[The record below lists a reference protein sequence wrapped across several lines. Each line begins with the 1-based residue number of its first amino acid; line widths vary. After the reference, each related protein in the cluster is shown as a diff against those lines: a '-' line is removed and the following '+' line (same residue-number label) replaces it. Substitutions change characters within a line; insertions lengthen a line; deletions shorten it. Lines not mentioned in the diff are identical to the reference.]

1 MAKTVIKIEGV
12 ENVVAE
18 LKKRG
23 MNVSRGLEAICTAGA
38 LVIESEAKGNVGGTI
53 GEEMMHETTAR
64 TKTKVEVAVGPSK
77 KAWFGKFVEFGTASH
92 RVLPVESKALKFQG
106 RYAARVAH
114 PGGAA
119 RPFLR
124 PALDTKKPQAEAA
137 MGRKAESIIE

>member
-53 GEEMMHETTAR
+53 GGQDQDE
-64 TKTKVEVAVGPSK
+64 
-77 KAWFGKFVEFGTASH
+77 
-92 RVLPVESKALKFQG
+92 G
-106 RYAARVAH
+106 RGS
-114 PGGAA
+114 GGA
-119 RPFLR
+119 
-124 PALDTKKPQAEAA
+124 
-137 MGRKAESIIE
+137 I